1 MIIAFVNGKG
11 GVGKST
17 FCFLTALGLRGAGK
31 SVSIED
37 LDPQKSISAWVN
49 AERDGI
55 SKSGQE
61 EFHLIDTRP
70 AIDDQSVHDAIE
82 RADRIIM
89 PSTPSP
95 GDLSAVK
102 ASYDVVQKFKRKGA
116 KVFVALNCVRPGT
129 NFSQDAPEILSGLGL
144 PLLQNALPDRQSIQR
159 SVLLGWKAMDP
170 GTQTAVF
177 KLTIEIIS

>member
-1 MIIAFVNGKG
+1 MVITYVNGKG

-17 FCFLTALGLRGAGK
+17 FCFLTALGLRQAGK

-37 LDPQKSISAWVN
+37 RDPQKSISAWVS

-55 SKSGQE
+55 LKNGQG

-70 AIDDQSVHDAIE
+70 AIDNDSVHEAISI
-82 RADRIIM
+82 ADRIII

-102 ASYDVVQKFKRKGA
+102 ATCDVVNQFKRKGA
-116 KVFVALNCVRPGT
+116 KVFIGLNCVRPGT
-129 NFSQDAPEILSGLGL
+129 NFSQDAPEILSALGI
-144 PLLQNALPDRQSIQR
+144 PLLQNSLPDRQSVQR
-159 SVLLGWKAMDP
+159 AVLLGWKAMDSV
-170 GTQTAVF
+170 TQTAVF
-177 KLTIEIIS
+177 KLTLEIVS